1 MGLPERGHRINYWID
16 DAYRMNLSES
26 LLVEVSRGTMVESIH
41 HVDAV
46 VVTADGDVIA
56 AWGDVER
63 EVYPRSS
70 LKPVQTLPLIETGA
84 ADRFSLTDAEIALAC
99 ASHQGQIIH
108 VDGAAD
114 ILERIGAREAD
125 LECGAHW
132 PYDLK
137 CGGKLARSG
146 ETPTRLHNNCSGK
159 HAGFLAT
166 AIHMGEEPAGYIQ
179 LDHPVQQRVTDAIAE
194 MSGWDISN
202 TARGVDG
209 CGIPV
214 IGLPMAATARAMARM
229 ADPRGLGAVREN
241 AVRRIVS
248 AMCSHPEMV
257 AGRGIVDS
265 VAMAALENVAIKRG
279 AEGFHIAILP
289 ERGMGVALKTRDGN
303 SRASGCALLW
313 ILKYLRVLGER
324 AAKELADHLEPPVKN
339 TLGDVV
345 GRIVTRES
353 SRGDG

>member
-1 MGLPERGHRINYWID
+1 
-16 DAYRMNLSES
+16 MNLSES
-26 LLVEVSRGTMVESIH
+26 LLVEVSRGTMVESVH

-46 VVTADGDVIA
+46 VVTADGDIVA
-56 AWGDVER
+56 AWGDIER

-70 LKPVQTLPLIETGA
+70 IKPVQTLPLIESGA
-84 ADRFSLTDAEIALAC
+84 ADHFGLTDADIALAC
-99 ASHQGQIIH
+99 ASHQSQNIH
-108 VDGAAD
+108 VDAAAN
-114 ILERIGAREAD
+114 ILERIGLTESD
-125 LECGAHW
+125 LECGPHW

-166 AIHMGEEPAGYIQ
+166 AKYLGEDTAGYIQ
-179 LDHPVQQRVTDAIAE
+179 PDHPVQQRVTETISE
-194 MSGWDISN
+194 MTGWDISN
-202 TARGVDG
+202 TARGADG

-214 IGLPMAATARAMARM
+214 IGMPLAAVARAMARM

-241 AVRRIVS
+241 AVQRIVS

-257 AGRGIVDS
+257 AGRGVVDT
-265 VAMAALENVAIKRG
+265 VAMDVLGNVAIKRG

-303 SRASGCALLW
+303 SRASGSAIMWVLR
-313 ILKYLRVLGER
+313 YLRVMGER
-324 AAKELADHLEPPVKN
+324 AARELADHLEPPVKN
-339 TLGDVV
+339 TLGEVA